1 MVKPKIALYWCAS
14 CGGCEEAIVDLAEDL
29 LSLFEKADIVFW
41 PLALDFKYQDVEAM
55 PDDEISVTL
64 ISGAVRTDEQERIA
78 KLLRRKSRLIIAQG
92 SCAHLGGVVGLA
104 NFSPRQDILNRV
116 YKEVPTVKNPQ
127 GILPQAATA
136 VSGHNLELP
145 NFHNTVKALNQVIEV
160 DYYIPG
166 CPPTPELIKDA
177 LTAVLENSLPVK
189 GSVLAPKQAL
199 CQTCLRN
206 QSKPDKISIHAF
218 RGITEKEWDP
228 AKCFL
233 EEGIICLGPATRGG
247 CQERCI
253 KANMPC
259 RGCFGSTEEVMDQG
273 AKCLSFLASLIDT
286 DKPEVIE
293 EIAGSIPDPAGLF
306 YRFSLAT
313 SILRK
318 RLT

>member
-1 MVKPKIALYWCAS
+1 MVA
-14 CGGCEEAIVDLAEDL
+14 
-29 LSLFEKADIVFW
+29 
-41 PLALDFKYQDVEAM
+41 
-55 PDDEISVTL
+55 
-64 ISGAVRTDEQERIA
+64 
-78 KLLRRKSRLIIAQG
+78 
-92 SCAHLGGVVGLA
+92 LA
-104 NFSPRQDILNRV
+104 NFFSAQDILSRA

-127 GILPQAATA
+127 GILPQATTV

-145 NFHNTVKALNQVIEV
+145 DFYDTVMALSQVIEV

-177 LTAVLENSLPVK
+177 LTAVLENSLPAK
-189 GSVLAPKQAL
+189 GSVLAPQQAL
-199 CQTCLRN
+199 CLTCLRN

-218 RGITEKEWDP
+218 RGLTEKEWDS

-259 RGCFGSTEEVMDQG
+259 RGCFGPTDEVIDQG
-273 AKCLSFLASLIDT
+273 AKCLSFLASLIDA
-286 DKPEVIE
+286 DKQEVIE